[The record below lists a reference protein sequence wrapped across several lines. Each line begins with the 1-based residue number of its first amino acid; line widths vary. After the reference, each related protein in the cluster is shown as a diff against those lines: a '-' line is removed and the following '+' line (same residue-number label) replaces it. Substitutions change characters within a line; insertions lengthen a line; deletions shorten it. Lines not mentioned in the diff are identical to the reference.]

1 MSLMRRW
8 LYFRNRP
15 EPLRQATLLL
25 MLAGAAGRGE
35 SLLVLLKA
43 QARVTRGEWCEQL
56 QQLATLLDSG
66 HSLSTALSLIGDLLP
81 PHITAAIA
89 ASENSGCLSS
99 VLRDEAER
107 LIRQMTEGAGSS
119 GTFMMTAAA
128 TGGVFLAVAALL
140 NARMAGVFAEILS
153 GFGTEQ
159 PAITLAFFDLMG
171 IFFENWIFLVLPVI
185 GLTAWGTW
193 YLWSD
198 SRHRQIYGCPLYAH
212 LIPRYWVPG
221 LLRIFSTSAAAGLPL
236 IPCVQAT
243 VQQLPAGRASDRLLQ
258 LIEFLKQGEQIPAA
272 LRRAGL
278 LSTRDAA
285 FLESAATAGHPDWGM
300 RQLADRLEEQRLRRA
315 RRRRVL
321 LAGGMQAAVSL
332 LVLWFAVASFI
343 PLVKLINDLS

>member
-35 SLLVLLKA
+35 SLLVLLRA
-43 QARVTRGEWCEQL
+43 QARVTRGEWSEQL

-66 HSLSTALSLIGDLLP
+66 HTLSTALSLVGDLLP

-89 ASENSGCLSS
+89 ATESSGCLSS

-107 LIRQMTEGAGSS
+107 LIRQMTESAGNS

-128 TGGVFLAVAALL
+128 TGGVFVVIAGVV
-140 NARMAGVFAEILS
+140 NYRMADKFVEIFG
-153 GFGTEQ
+153 GFRTEL
-159 PAITLAFFDLMG
+159 PALTLAFFDATQ
-171 IFFENWIFLVLPVI
+171 IFFENWTFLSFPVCC
-185 GLTAWGTW
+185 LTAWGSW
-193 YLWSD
+193 YFWRD
-198 SRHRQIYGCPLYAH
+198 SRHRQTHGCPLYAH
-212 LIPRYWVPG
+212 LMPRYWVPG
-221 LLRIFSTSAAAGLPL
+221 LLRIFSTSAAAGVPL

-243 VQQLPAGRASDRLLQ
+243 VQQLPAGRACDHLLQ
-258 LIEFLKQGEQIPAA
+258 LTEYLKQGEQIPAA
-272 LRRAGL
+272 LRHAGL

-285 FLESAATAGHPDWGM
+285 FLESAFAAGHPDWGM
-300 RQLADRLEEQRLRRA
+300 RQLADQLEERRLRRA

-321 LAGGMQAAVSL
+321 LACGMQAAVSL
-332 LVLWFAVASFI
+332 LVLWFALACFM
-343 PLVKLINDLS
+343 PLIKLVNNLS